1 MTFETNSED
10 KPSNTN
16 IFNLGLDSKFYDVD
30 EKILSP
36 FSCLREFENHLII
49 GFLLPTSKLIKT

>member
-1 MTFETNSED
+1 MTFDTNCED
-10 KPSNTN
+10 KPSDTN

-36 FSCLREFENHLII
+36 LSCLKEFETKWLVEIK
-49 GFLLPTSKLIKT
+49 SKWINLK